1 VNKSLLETTDKSS
14 TRRIPL
20 QSPFI
25 TDEDRGSVFEAIS
38 SDQIAGSGPVCQQV
52 EAEIS
57 RMTGSRYVFLTTS
70 CTHALELAALSLN
83 LKADD
88 EVILPSFTF
97 TSTANA
103 FLLRDA
109 RLIFADINP
118 ATFNLDPEDVRKRI
132 TPRTK
137 AIVLVH
143 YAGMPCEMDAFRD
156 IARTHGI
163 ALVEDAAQAVD
174 ARYKGRHLGTIG
186 DIGCF
191 SFHSTK
197 NITCG
202 EGGAFLT
209 NDAKIA
215 ERADVMREKG
225 TNRHAFL
232 RGEIDRYSWIDSGS
246 SYVLSDLLAALLRS
260 QLANR
265 ATIKSL
271 RKRIWHRYLDALR
284 PLRDRHSLTL
294 PSIPTGADP
303 NYHLF
308 PFLVSGHQRRNEVL
322 DCLHQDGIG
331 ATFHYVPLHSAPC
344 MVKRGG
350 TVDNLPVTT
359 MVSERL
365 IRLPLFPGLRD
376 GDVERVIAS
385 VVRALGR

>member
-70 CTHALELAALSLN
+70 CTHALELAALSLD

-143 YAGMPCEMDAFRD
+143 YAGMPCDMDAFRE

-202 EGGAFLT
+202 EGGAFLSVG
-209 NDAKIA
+209 NDAGPSIGSSSSAASGISAAFFATGAGSFGIA
-215 ERADVMREKG
+215 LTSVDGARWYAAARASDAGEAGTTSRSATCIARADCQR
-225 TNRHAFL
+225 
-232 RGEIDRYSWIDSGS
+232 RGFSSASALSTTAMSGRGS
-246 SYVLSDLLAALLRS
+246 SLNATDESD
-260 QLANR
+260 R
-265 ATIKSL
+265 A
-271 RKRIWHRYLDALR
+271 
-284 PLRDRHSLTL
+284 
-294 PSIPTGADP
+294 
-303 NYHLF
+303 
-308 PFLVSGHQRRNEVL
+308 
-322 DCLHQDGIG
+322 
-331 ATFHYVPLHSAPC
+331 
-344 MVKRGG
+344 
-350 TVDNLPVTT
+350 
-359 MVSERL
+359 
-365 IRLPLFPGLRD
+365 
-376 GDVERVIAS
+376 
-385 VVRALGR
+385 